1 MRNIAPCGLN
11 CYECEV
17 YKATI
22 EDSTEKKVKLAQ
34 KFTSPEY
41 EVTPDDID
49 CLGCHKD
56 STLVFKFCKECELR
70 ICAVDKNVINCGYC
84 KDYACNKLSNMLEN
98 EPNNKKT
105 LDEIHKSNNGIY
117 EFVAHI
123 SRLKGK
129 IQWKVVIVPF
139 DVERVFGTK
148 SRVEV
153 KISVDGFDARST
165 LLPSKKGHYFVF
177 NKELA
182 TNVKKDIGDAV
193 HVILQKDTKKRNIEI
208 PEMFNTTLVEKGVLE
223 KFNTLPNYQ
232 KREIINHIMDAK
244 KDETK
249 ARRIKK
255 HMERLQN

>member
-22 EDSTEKKVKLAQ
+22 EDNLNKKIELSG

-41 EVTPDDID
+41 EVTPDDIE
-49 CLGCHKD
+49 CFGCHRD
-56 STLVFKFCKECELR
+56 STRMFKFCRECKLR
-70 ICAVDKNVINCGYC
+70 QCSLDKNVINCGYC
-84 KDYACNKLSNMLEN
+84 DHYICDKLSKILN
-98 EPNNKKT
+98 EQQNNKMT
-105 LDEIHKSNNGIY
+105 LDEISQSKNDRF

-123 SRLKGK
+123 SRLEGK
-129 IQWKVVIVPF
+129 IQWKIVIVPF
-139 DVERVFGTK
+139 NVEKTFGTK

-153 KISVDGFDARST
+153 KISVDGYETRST
-165 LLPSKKGHYFVF
+165 LLPSKNGHYFVF

-182 TNVKKDIGDAV
+182 SNIKKDIDDSV
-193 HVILQKDTKKRNIEI
+193 YVVLQKDTEKRNIEI
-208 PEMFNTTLVEKGVLE
+208 PEMFYNALVKKGVLE

-232 KREIINHIMDAK
+232 KREIVKHIMDAK

-249 ARRIKK
+249 VHRIKK
-255 HMERLQN
+255 HMERLQK